1 MLVLTRKKDQAIMIN
16 VQGTPIFIHVLET
29 HTGSTS
35 IGVDA
40 PREWGI
46 RRTEITELPERDTL
60 A

>member
-46 RRTEITELPERDTL
+46 RRTEITERL
-60 A
+60 